1 MTQGILQWLGG
12 GDTGQSSKALA
23 LAALGAMPSRP
34 GHPHDGD
41 DIGRCFRLLD
51 AHPEAQAGLAKLAK
65 DGGPYWSALAAKW
78 SDLRAAYD
86 AETKAGEKGRTYREM
101 RAILDPIDRRDPSVI
116 NLGPGV
122 TVRRGA

>member
-1 MTQGILQWLGG
+1 MLIDSHCHLDRLDLSAHGG
-12 GDTGQSSKALA
+12 S
-23 LAALGAMPSRP
+23 
-34 GHPHDGD
+34 
-41 DIGRCFRLLD
+41 LD
-51 AHPEAQAGLAKLAK
+51 A
-65 DGGPYWSALAAKW
+65 ALAAKW

-86 AETKAGEKGRTYREM
+86 AETKAGEKVRTYREM